1 MKRILKVAV
10 GVAALAAI
18 VMALAPWTVSS
29 RALTGI
35 VAQQLKTEFDLDL
48 EVGGR
53 TVIAFLP
60 MPRLKFENVS
70 IRGKDGA
77 PLTRGGELRGQLAVT
92 PLLFGR
98 IVLDEV
104 SLSNTRIDIML
115 DEGRNSP
122 WDPVVEALGAKLRD
136 GGARATITRAS
147 LINAQIFHYETSS
160 DTRTIIRDVN
170 LTANWSGPSSP
181 VEIGGT
187 VTIRGEPVQIALTEF
202 NPSMFLA
209 NQRSPLA
216 LRLNSRFGRLT
227 IVGTA
232 STGIDS
238 PWLTGRST
246 FETRAL
252 RDLLVW
258 SGQTVPLGSLISSF
272 GFDGEISGVGG
283 VVSWPSL
290 RVTLG
295 TDNLDGAL
303 TARMD
308 NDRLSLNGTLA
319 ADTLNL
325 DEFAAPFLEA
335 TTHAGPWRFRNYD
348 LATTT
353 GGDLDLRISANS
365 ARVRGVRLRDVAMSV
380 LVKSGRIEAGIS
392 RATMSGGLA
401 KGRMSIASGDR
412 GLELRAQ
419 GQAEN
424 VDVAALMREITGSAW
439 MSGTGGGHFALE
451 SWGGNAAEFARRAAG
466 KAEITV
472 ANGQFIGISLD
483 DALRRFERQPLTT
496 SLNLRSGST
505 PFERASATL
514 HLEDGLADLRDT
526 GFTTANLRGIVEG
539 ALFVPDRRI
548 AARAAVES
556 RTPVGDGSM
565 TSALAFDIQGPW
577 SGITIVPDAKVLI
590 QRSGAARLL
599 LAPTREADALPRPG
613 RTR

>member
-1 MKRILKVAV
+1 MKRILKVILAV
-10 GVAALAAI
+10 TVLAGL

-29 RALTGI
+29 RALTGV
-35 VAQQLKTEFDLDL
+35 VAQQLRAEFDLDL
-48 EVGGR
+48 DVAGR

-70 IRGKDGA
+70 ISGKNGA
-77 PLTRGGELRGQLAVT
+77 PLTRGGELRGQLAVV

-104 SLSNTRIDIML
+104 SLSNARIDIL
-115 DEGRNSP
+115 LNESGSP
-122 WDPVVEALGAKLRD
+122 WEPVVEAVRGKLRED
-136 GGARATITRAS
+136 GTPLTITRVS
-147 LINAQIFHYETSS
+147 LTNAQIFHFDGAS

-170 LTANWSGPSSP
+170 LTANWSGPASP

-187 VTIRGEPVQIALTEF
+187 VTLRGEPIQIALTEF
-202 NPSMFLA
+202 NPSLFLA
-209 NQRSPLA
+209 NQRSPVE

-227 IVGTA
+227 IVGST

-238 PWLTGRST
+238 PWLSGRST

-252 RDLLVW
+252 RDLLIW
-258 SGQTVPLGSLISSF
+258 SGQTLPLGPLISTA
-272 GFDGEISGVGG
+272 GLDGEISGVGG

-295 TDNLDGAL
+295 ADRLDGAL
-303 TARMD
+303 TARME
-308 NDRLSLNGTLA
+308 NGRLSLNGTLA

-335 TTHAGPWRFRNYD
+335 TTHAGPWRFKNYD
-348 LATTT
+348 LASTT
-353 GGDLDLRISANS
+353 GGDLDLRVSANS
-365 ARVRGVRLRDVAMSV
+365 ARVRGVRLANVAMSV
-380 LVKSGRIEAGIS
+380 LVKAGRIEAGIS
-392 RATMSGGLA
+392 RATLNGGTA
-401 KGRMSIASGDR
+401 KGRLSLTRIDR

-419 GQAEN
+419 GQAEE
-424 VDVAALMREITGSAW
+424 VDVASLMREVTGSAW
-439 MSGTGGGHFALE
+439 MGGAGSAQFALE
-451 SWGGNAAEFARRAAG
+451 SSGANAAELARRATG
-466 KAEITV
+466 TAEIKVTG
-472 ANGQFIGISLD
+472 GQFIGISLE

-505 PFERASATL
+505 PFEEARSTIVLAN
-514 HLEDGLADLRDT
+514 GLAQLVDT
-526 GFTTANLRGIVEG
+526 GFETPNLRGIVEG
-539 ALFVPDRRI
+539 AFFVPDRRI

-556 RTPVGDGSM
+556 KTPVGEGSM

-577 SGITIVPDAKVLI
+577 NAITVIPDAKVLI

-599 LAPTREADALPRPG
+599 LAPAMEADALPRPG
-613 RTR
+613 PTR

>member
-1 MKRILKVAV
+1 MKRILKVTVAV
-10 GVAALAAI
+10 AVLAGI

-29 RALTGI
+29 RALTGV
-35 VAQQLKTEFDLDL
+35 VAQQLKAEFDLDL
-48 EVGGR
+48 EVAGR

-77 PLTRGGELRGQLAVT
+77 PLTRGGELRGQLSVM
-92 PLLFGR
+92 PLLLGR

-104 SLSNTRIDIML
+104 SLSNARIDITL
-115 DEGRNSP
+115 DEQRSGP
-122 WDPVVEALGAKLRD
+122 WDPVVAALRGKLQD
-136 GGARATITRAS
+136 ESEPTITRAS
-147 LINAQIFHYETSS
+147 LINAQIFHYDARS
-160 DTRTIIRDVN
+160 DTRTIMRNVD
-170 LTANWSGPSSP
+170 LAANWSGPSAP

-187 VTIRGEPVQIALTEF
+187 VTLRGEPVQIALTEF
-202 NPSMFLA
+202 NPSMFFA
-209 NQRSPLA
+209 NQRSPLE

-227 IVGTA
+227 IIGST

-246 FETRAL
+246 FETGAL

-258 SGQTVPLGSLISSF
+258 SGQTVPLGPLISSF

-290 RVTLG
+290 RVSLG
-295 TDNLDGAL
+295 ADRLDGAL
-303 TARMD
+303 TARVED
-308 NDRLSLNGTLA
+308 GRLSLNGTLA

-353 GGDLDLRISANS
+353 GGDLDLRVSANT
-365 ARVRGVRLRDVAMSV
+365 ARVRGVRLGDVAMSV

-392 RATMSGGLA
+392 RATMSGGPA
-401 KGRMSIASGDR
+401 KGRLSIASSDG

-419 GQAEN
+419 GQAEG
-424 VDVAALMREITGSAW
+424 VDVAALMNEVTGSAW
-439 MSGTGGGHFALE
+439 MSGKGTGQFTLE
-451 SWGGNAAEFARRAAG
+451 SRGASAVEFARRAKG
-466 KAEITV
+466 TAEITV
-472 ANGQFIGISLD
+472 AGGQFIGISLE

-505 PFERASATL
+505 PFEEARATIL
-514 HLEDGLADLRDT
+514 LENGLAHLKDT
-526 GFTTANLRGIVEG
+526 GFLTPNLRGIVEG
-539 ALFVPDRRI
+539 AFFVPDRRI

-556 RTPVGDGSM
+556 RTPVGEGSM

-577 SGITIVPDAKVLI
+577 NDITIIPDAKVLI

-599 LAPTREADALPRPG
+599 LAPAREADALPRAGP
-613 RTR
+613 TR